1 MNDTQDEQLPVAV
14 AGPPAV
20 ERALRR
26 LVQAGALGVPVRPV
40 PVDAGGRILLP
51 ATDEATDGPDEGP
64 PGGALS
70 AAAQQ
75 LAPDRPAAADQ
86 AGAAAGVQVLWRR
99 GVASPGWLRAALD
112 ALPDLKWVHS
122 DFVGVDSVP
131 LATLA
136 ARGITFTN
144 GAGNF
149 TRPMAEWVVLAMLYA
164 VKHLGL
170 LVRHSDAGVW
180 DASPQLDE
188 LDGKVAL
195 FLGLGEVGTLA
206 AKLVAPFGVEVRAL
220 ARRRR
225 DAPPPGVAR
234 VLSSADWRD
243 HLRDADFVV
252 LAMPLTGETRH
263 MIDSEALAAMK
274 PGAWIV
280 NVSRGALIDE
290 AALVRALDE
299 GQIAGALLDAF
310 VEEPL
315 PSGHP
320 LWGRPNVLVVPHL
333 SWSSPRVKERV
344 EALFASQLNRWVA
357 GAPLANRVDADRGY

>member
-1 MNDTQDEQLPVAV
+1 MQDQQLPVAV

-26 LVQAGALGVPVRPV
+26 LAQAGALAVPVRPV

-51 ATDEATDGPDEGP
+51 EGDGATEGLGEGP
-64 PGGALS
+64 SGGALS
-70 AAAQQ
+70 AAVQQ
-75 LAPDRPAAADQ
+75 LAPDRPAEADQ

-99 GVASPGWLRAALD
+99 GVASPGWLDAAIE
-112 ALPDLKWVHS
+112 ALPDLRWVHS

-131 LATLA
+131 LATLQ

-149 TRPMAEWVVLAMLYA
+149 SRPMAEWVVLAMLYA
-164 VKHLGL
+164 VKHLPL

-188 LDGKVAL
+188 LDGKVAV

-206 AKLVAPFGVEVRAL
+206 AGLVAPFGVEVRAL
-220 ARRRR
+220 ARRGR

-234 VLSSADWRD
+234 VLSVADWRD
-243 HLRDADFVV
+243 DLRDADFVV
-252 LAMPLTGETRH
+252 LAMPLTRETRH
-263 MIDSEALAAMK
+263 IIDSEALAALR
-274 PGAWIV
+274 PNAWIV

-290 AALVRALDE
+290 AALVQALDE
-299 GQIAGALLDAF
+299 DRIGGAVLDAF

-315 PSGHP
+315 PPGHP
-320 LWGRPNVLVVPHL
+320 LWGRPNVLVVPHHT
-333 SWSSPRVKERV
+333 WSSPRVKERV
-344 EALFASQLNRWVA
+344 EALFASQLNRWTA
-357 GAPLANRVDADRGY
+357 GEPLANTVDAARGY